1 MKLIIFDMDGTL
13 LNGRTIL
20 FLAREFGFYE
30 EALEIIKSITPQY
43 LKSQKLAKLL
53 EGIHIDDFMDVIK
66 KIPLTEGATETI
78 VQLRSQGHKTA
89 IVTDSYDVVA
99 EYFRE
104 KLGMDKAVGIKL
116 IIKDDRVTGRVEIPK
131 NCPTKEEC
139 NQPSICKKMIM
150 QDISSEFGIPISET
164 VAVGDNWVD
173 LCMIQ
178 KADLG
183 IAFNPK
189 VPELEN
195 AADVVIKEKD
205 LRKILKYIDSSR
217 TVK

>member
-13 LNGRTIL
+13 LDGRTIL
-20 FLAREFGFYE
+20 FLGREFGFYK
-30 EALEIIKSITPQY
+30 EALEILESNIPRYVKT
-43 LKSQKLAKLL
+43 KKLGQLL
-53 EGIHIDDFMDVIK
+53 EGISIDDFMNAIK
-66 KIPLTEGATETI
+66 KIPLTEGAAQTI
-78 VQLRSQGHKTA
+78 DQLKSQGHKTA
-89 IVTDSYDVVA
+89 IITDSYAVVA
-99 EYFRE
+99 EYFKE
-104 KLGMDKAVGIKL
+104 KLGLDKAVGIKL

-164 VAVGDNWVD
+164 VAVGDNRVD
-173 LCMIQ
+173 LCMLQ
-178 KADLG
+178 KADIG